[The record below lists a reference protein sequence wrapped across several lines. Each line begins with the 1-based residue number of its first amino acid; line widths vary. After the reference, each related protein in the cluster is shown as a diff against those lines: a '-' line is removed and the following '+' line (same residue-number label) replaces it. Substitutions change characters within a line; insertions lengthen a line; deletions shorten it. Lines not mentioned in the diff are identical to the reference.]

1 MTVSDSSSSSRRVV
15 WLLALMGL
23 VAYALRTNIA
33 IAQEFMAPELGLTM
47 AQMGVISAWGFQLAY
62 TLGQVPGGAMG
73 DRYGARLVLALAAL
87 GWAVASLASG
97 AVMGVGM
104 GAFAALFAARL
115 LLGASQA
122 ATFPV
127 SAVAVARHVPEH
139 GRTAASAVYLA
150 ASTLGAALAPLTLT
164 PLMARAGWRAVFV
177 ASAVVG
183 AGAALAWY
191 LLAPRDRP
199 SLPNAASAKAA
210 STGESPSLWRQTG
223 RLLQNPPLRRLCAAY
238 LLHSAVLYVFF
249 FWFFRY
255 LIEAR
260 GFTLLETGV
269 WASLPYL
276 LATVAAPLAGLL
288 ADRLALRLGLAAA
301 RRRVAISGLTLA
313 AVLVLTGAWL
323 PTPTL
328 AIVALSLSAACLV
341 SCEAPFWTTAAAF
354 GREGEGAATGVL
366 NLMGN
371 VGGILSIWLVPLM
384 KDAWGWFAMLAFWA
398 GVALVAAALFASTGR
413 DDQISST

>member
-1 MTVSDSSSSSRRVV
+1 MAPSESPPSSRRVV
-15 WLLALMGL
+15 WLLALLGL

-33 IAQEFMAPELGLTM
+33 IAQEYMAPELGLTM

-97 AVMGVGM
+97 AVVGAGM
-104 GAFAALFAARL
+104 GAFAVLFAARL

-127 SAVAVARHVPEH
+127 AAVAVARHVPEH

-177 ASAVVG
+177 ASAAVG
-183 AGAALAWY
+183 AAAAAAWY

-199 SLPNAASAKAA
+199 APAPA
-210 STGESPSLWRQTG
+210 STGAASLWQQTA
-223 RLLQNPPLRRLCAAY
+223 RLLRHPPLRRLCAAY
-238 LLHSAVLYVFF
+238 LLHSAVLYVFL

-260 GFTLLETGV
+260 GFTLLESGV

-276 LATVAAPLAGLL
+276 LATVAAPLAGVL
-288 ADRLALRLGLAAA
+288 ADRVARSLGLAVA
-301 RRRVAISGLTLA
+301 RRRVAITGLTLA
-313 AVLVLTGAWL
+313 ASLVLLGAWL

-341 SCEAPFWTTAAAF
+341 SCEAPFWTTAAALA
-354 GREGEGAATGVL
+354 GDGEGAATGVL

-384 KDAWGWFAMLAFWA
+384 KDAWGWFGMLAFWA
-398 GVALVAAALFASTGR
+398 AMALVAAGLFASTGR
-413 DDQISST
+413 GAAAR

>member
-1 MTVSDSSSSSRRVV
+1 MPASDSPPSSRRVV

-33 IAQEFMAPELGLTM
+33 IAQEYMAPELGLTM
-47 AQMGVISAWGFQLAY
+47 VQMGVISAWGFQLAY
-62 TLGQVPGGAMG
+62 TIGQVPGGAMG
-73 DRYGARLVLALAAL
+73 DRHGARLVLAVAGV

-97 AVMGVGM
+97 AVVGAGM
-104 GAFAALFAARL
+104 VAFTGLFAARL

-122 ATFPV
+122 ATYPV
-127 SAVAVARHVPEH
+127 SAVAVARHVPEG
-139 GRTAASAVYLA
+139 GRTAASAIYLA

-164 PLMARAGWRAVFV
+164 PLMAKAGWRAVFLV
-177 ASAVVG
+177 SAAVG
-183 AGAALAWY
+183 MGAAGVWY
-191 LLAPRDRP
+191 LLAPRDRVVP
-199 SLPNAASAKAA
+199 LGVTATDHA
-210 STGESPSLWRQTG
+210 PSLWQQTG
-223 RLLQNPPLRRLCAAY
+223 RLLQNPALRRLCAAY

-276 LATVAAPLAGLL
+276 LATVAAPLAGML
-288 ADRLALRLGLAAA
+288 ADRLARQVGLATA

-313 AVLVLTGAWL
+313 SLLVLTGAWI

-328 AIVALSLSAACLV
+328 AIVALSLSAACLI
-341 SCEAPFWTTAAAF
+341 SCEAPFWTTAAAL

-366 NLMGN
+366 NFMGN

-398 GVALVAAALFASTGR
+398 AVALVAAALFASTGR
-413 DDQISST
+413 DERISST

>member
-1 MTVSDSSSSSRRVV
+1 VV
-15 WLLALMGL
+15 WLLALLGL

-33 IAQEFMAPELGLTM
+33 IAQEYMAPELGLTM

-97 AVMGVGM
+97 AVVGAGM
-104 GAFAALFAARL
+104 GAFAVLFAARL

-127 SAVAVARHVPEH
+127 AAVAVARHVPEH

-177 ASAVVG
+177 ASAAVG
-183 AGAALAWY
+183 AAAAAAWY

-199 SLPNAASAKAA
+199 APAPA
-210 STGESPSLWRQTG
+210 STGAASLWQQTA
-223 RLLQNPPLRRLCAAY
+223 RLLRHPPLRRLCAAY
-238 LLHSAVLYVFF
+238 LLHSAVLYVFL

-260 GFTLLETGV
+260 GFTLLESGV

-276 LATVAAPLAGLL
+276 LATVAAPLAGVL
-288 ADRLALRLGLAAA
+288 ADRVARSLGLAVA
-301 RRRVAISGLTLA
+301 RRRVAITGLTLA
-313 AVLVLTGAWL
+313 ASLVLLGAWL

-341 SCEAPFWTTAAAF
+341 SCEAPFWTTAAALA
-354 GREGEGAATGVL
+354 GDGEGAATGVL

-384 KDAWGWFAMLAFWA
+384 KDAWGWFGMLAFWA
-398 GVALVAAALFASTGR
+398 AMALVAAGLFATTGR
-413 DDQISST
+413 GAAAR

>member
-1 MTVSDSSSSSRRVV
+1 VV
-15 WLLALMGL
+15 WLLALLGL

-33 IAQEFMAPELGLTM
+33 IAQEYMAPELGLTM

-97 AVMGVGM
+97 AVVGAGM
-104 GAFAALFAARL
+104 GAFAVLFAARL

-127 SAVAVARHVPEH
+127 AAVAVARHVPEH

-177 ASAVVG
+177 ASAAVG
-183 AGAALAWY
+183 AAAAAAWY

-199 SLPNAASAKAA
+199 APAPA
-210 STGESPSLWRQTG
+210 STGAASLWQQTA
-223 RLLQNPPLRRLCAAY
+223 RLLRHPPLRRLCAAY
-238 LLHSAVLYVFF
+238 LLHSAVLYVFL

-260 GFTLLETGV
+260 GFTLLESGV

-276 LATVAAPLAGLL
+276 LATVAAPLAGVL
-288 ADRLALRLGLAAA
+288 ADRVARSLGLAVA
-301 RRRVAISGLTLA
+301 RRRVAITGLTLA
-313 AVLVLTGAWL
+313 ASLVLLGAWL

-341 SCEAPFWTTAAAF
+341 SCEAPFWTTAAALA
-354 GREGEGAATGVL
+354 GDGEGAATGVL

-384 KDAWGWFAMLAFWA
+384 KDAWGWFGMLAFWA
-398 GVALVAAALFASTGR
+398 AMALVAAGLFASTGR
-413 DDQISST
+413 GAAAR

>member
-1 MTVSDSSSSSRRVV
+1 MPVSAAPPESRRVV
-15 WLLALMGL
+15 WLLALLGL

-33 IAQEFMAPELGLTM
+33 IAQEYMAPELGLTM

-97 AVMGVGM
+97 AVVGAGM
-104 GAFAALFAARL
+104 GAFAVLFAARL

-127 SAVAVARHVPEH
+127 AAVAVARHVPEH

-177 ASAVVG
+177 ASAAVG
-183 AGAALAWY
+183 AAAAAAWY

-199 SLPNAASAKAA
+199 APAAA
-210 STGESPSLWRQTG
+210 STGAASLWQQTA
-223 RLLQNPPLRRLCAAY
+223 RLLRHPPLRRLCAAY
-238 LLHSAVLYVFF
+238 LLHSAVLYVFL

-260 GFTLLETGV
+260 GFTLLESGV

-276 LATVAAPLAGLL
+276 LATVAAPLAGVL
-288 ADRLALRLGLAAA
+288 ADRLARSLGLAVA
-301 RRRVAISGLTLA
+301 RRRVAITGLTLA
-313 AVLVLTGAWL
+313 ASLVLLGAWL

-341 SCEAPFWTTAAAF
+341 SCEAPFWTTAAALA
-354 GREGEGAATGVL
+354 GDGEGAATGVL

-384 KDAWGWFAMLAFWA
+384 KDAWGWFGMLAFWA
-398 GVALVAAALFASTGR
+398 AMALVAAGLFASTGR
-413 DDQISST
+413 GASDR

>member
-1 MTVSDSSSSSRRVV
+1 MSASDSPSSSRRVV

-33 IAQEFMAPELGLTM
+33 IAQEYLAPELGLTM
-47 AQMGVISAWGFQLAY
+47 VQMGVISAWGFQLAY

-73 DRYGARLVLALAAL
+73 DRHGARLVLAVASL

-97 AVMGVGM
+97 AVMGSGM
-104 GAFAALFAARL
+104 VAFAGLFAARV

-122 ATFPV
+122 ATYPV
-127 SAVAVARHVPEH
+127 SAVAVARHVPEG
-139 GRTAASAVYLA
+139 GRTAASAIYLA

-164 PLMARAGWRAVFV
+164 PLMARAGWRAVFL
-177 ASAVVG
+177 ASAAVG
-183 AGAALAWY
+183 VAAAVTWFV
-191 LLAPRDRP
+191 LAPRDRP
-199 SLPNAASAKAA
+199 APVSPAAMRGA
-210 STGESPSLWRQTG
+210 PSLWQQTG
-223 RLLQNPPLRRLCAAY
+223 RLLQNASLRRLCAAY

-276 LATVAAPLAGLL
+276 LATVAAPLAGML
-288 ADRLALRLGLAAA
+288 ADRLAQRVGLATA

-313 AVLVLTGAWL
+313 ALLVLTGAWI

-328 AIVALSLSAACLV
+328 AIVALSLSAACLI
-341 SCEAPFWTTAAAF
+341 SCEAPFWTTAAAL

-398 GVALVAAALFASTGR
+398 AVALVAAALFASTGR
-413 DDQISST
+413 DDRIGTT

>member
-1 MTVSDSSSSSRRVV
+1 MTVSDSPSGSRRVV

-33 IAQEFMAPELGLTM
+33 IAQEYMAPDLGLTM
-47 AQMGVISAWGFQLAY
+47 VQMGVISAWGFQLAY

-73 DRYGARLVLALAAL
+73 DRYGARLVLAIAGG

-97 AVMGVGM
+97 AVVGSGM
-104 GAFAALFAARL
+104 VAFAGLFAARVV
-115 LLGASQA
+115 LGVSQA

-127 SAVAVARHVPEH
+127 SAVAVARHVPEG
-139 GRTAASAVYLA
+139 GRTAASAIYLA

-164 PLMARAGWRAVFV
+164 PLMARAGWRAVFL
-177 ASAVVG
+177 ASAAVG
-183 AGAALAWY
+183 VAASVAWY
-191 LLAPRDRP
+191 LLAPRDRTSP
-199 SLPNAASAKAA
+199 AGASATNDA
-210 STGESPSLWRQTG
+210 PSLWQQTG
-223 RLLQNPPLRRLCAAY
+223 RLLRNPPLRRLCAAY

-276 LATVAAPLAGLL
+276 LATVAAPLAGVL
-288 ADRLALRLGLAAA
+288 ADRLAQRLGLAAA

-313 AVLVLTGAWL
+313 SILVLTGAWL

-341 SCEAPFWTTAAAF
+341 SCEAPFWTTAASL

-398 GVALVAAALFASTGR
+398 AVALVAAALFATTGR
-413 DDQISST
+413 DDRIRSA

>member
-1 MTVSDSSSSSRRVV
+1 MPDASVPPASRRVV
-15 WLLALMGL
+15 WLLALLGL
-23 VAYALRTNIA
+23 VAFALRTNIA
-33 IAQEFMAPELGLTM
+33 IAQEYMAPELGLTM

-73 DRYGARLVLALAAL
+73 DRHGARLVLALAAL

-97 AVMGVGM
+97 AVVGAGM
-104 GAFAALFAARL
+104 GAFAVLFAARL

-127 SAVAVARHVPEH
+127 AAVAVARHVPES

-164 PLMARAGWRAVFV
+164 PLMARAGWRAVFL
-177 ASAVVG
+177 ASAAVG
-183 AGAALAWY
+183 AAAAAAWY

-199 SLPNAASAKAA
+199 SSASPSAAA
-210 STGESPSLWRQTG
+210 GGPSLWQQTV
-223 RLLQNPPLRRLCAAY
+223 RLLGHAPLRRLCAAY
-238 LLHSAVLYVFF
+238 LLHSAVLYVFL

-260 GFTLLETGV
+260 GFTLLESGV

-276 LATVAAPLAGLL
+276 LATVAAPLVGVL
-288 ADRLALRLGLAAA
+288 ADRLARSLGLAVA
-301 RRRVAISGLTLA
+301 RRRVAITGLTMA
-313 AVLVLTGAWL
+313 ASLVLLGAWL
-323 PTPTL
+323 PTPAL

-341 SCEAPFWTTAAAF
+341 SCEAPFWTTAAALA
-354 GREGEGAATGVL
+354 GEGEGAATGVL
-366 NLMGN
+366 NLAGN
-371 VGGILSIWLVPLM
+371 VGGILSIWLVPVM
-384 KDAWGWFAMLAFWA
+384 KDAWGWFGMLAFWA
-398 GVALVAAALFASTGR
+398 AMALVAAGLFASTGR
-413 DDQISST
+413 GAAAR

>member
-1 MTVSDSSSSSRRVV
+1 MPPSESSPSSRRVV
-15 WLLALMGL
+15 WLLALLGL

-33 IAQEFMAPELGLTM
+33 IAQEYMAPELGLTM

-73 DRYGARLVLALAAL
+73 DRYGARVVLALAAL

-97 AVMGVGM
+97 AVVGAGM
-104 GAFAALFAARL
+104 GAFAVLFAARL

-127 SAVAVARHVPEH
+127 AAVAVARHVPER

-164 PLMARAGWRAVFV
+164 PLMARAGWRAVFL

-183 AGAALAWY
+183 AGAAVAWY

-199 SLPNAASAKAA
+199 AAPVGAA
-210 STGESPSLWRQTG
+210 VATGAPSLWRQTA
-223 RLLQNPPLRRLCAAY
+223 RLLRHPPLRRLCASY
-238 LLHSAVLYVFF
+238 LLHSAVLYVFL

-260 GFTLLETGV
+260 GFTLLESGV

-276 LATVAAPLAGLL
+276 LATVAAPLVGVL
-288 ADRLALRLGLAAA
+288 ADRMARRMGLAAA
-301 RRRVAISGLTLA
+301 RRRVAITGLTA
-313 AVLVLTGAWL
+313 AASLVLLGAWL
-323 PTPTL
+323 PTPSL

-341 SCEAPFWTTAAAF
+341 SCEAPFWTTAASLA
-354 GREGEGAATGVL
+354 GEAEGAATGVL

-398 GVALVAAALFASTGR
+398 AAALVAAGLFASTGR
-413 DDQISST
+413 GTSTRAPG

>member
-1 MTVSDSSSSSRRVV
+1 
-15 WLLALMGL
+15 
-23 VAYALRTNIA
+23 
-33 IAQEFMAPELGLTM
+33 
-47 AQMGVISAWGFQLAY
+47 
-62 TLGQVPGGAMG
+62 MG

-97 AVMGVGM
+97 AVVGAGM
-104 GAFAALFAARL
+104 GAFAVLFAARL

-127 SAVAVARHVPEH
+127 AAVAVARHVPEH

-177 ASAVVG
+177 ASAAVG
-183 AGAALAWY
+183 AAAAAAWY

-199 SLPNAASAKAA
+199 APAPA
-210 STGESPSLWRQTG
+210 STGAASLWQQTA
-223 RLLQNPPLRRLCAAY
+223 RLLRHPPLRRLCAAY
-238 LLHSAVLYVFF
+238 LLHSAVLYVFL

-260 GFTLLETGV
+260 GFTLLESGV

-276 LATVAAPLAGLL
+276 LATVAAPLAGVL
-288 ADRLALRLGLAAA
+288 ADRVARSLGLAVA
-301 RRRVAISGLTLA
+301 RRRVAITGLTLA
-313 AVLVLTGAWL
+313 ASLVLLGAWL

-341 SCEAPFWTTAAAF
+341 SCEAPFWTTAAALA
-354 GREGEGAATGVL
+354 GDGEGAATGVL

-384 KDAWGWFAMLAFWA
+384 KDAWGWFGMLAFWA
-398 GVALVAAALFASTGR
+398 AMALVAAGLFASTGR
-413 DDQISST
+413 GAAAR